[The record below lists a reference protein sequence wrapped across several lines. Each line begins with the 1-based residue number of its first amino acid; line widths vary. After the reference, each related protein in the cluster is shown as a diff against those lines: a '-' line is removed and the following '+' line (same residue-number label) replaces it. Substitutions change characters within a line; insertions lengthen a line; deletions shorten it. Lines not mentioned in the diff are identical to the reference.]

1 MKTLDIRVAFSA
13 VDRLTRPTENARR
26 MMGQLGD
33 SIQRTQGAIK
43 NLERYA
49 RSFDRAREAA
59 NKAGNGI
66 VRAQRQLSALQQIQ
80 RAGTVLSDKQKKL
93 MNDLSLKL
101 ERLNEVRAREVQRMR
116 ELGGELRR
124 HGIALSGSDNTIQQA
139 IRRTQQYNDQLERE
153 RQALARVTQAR
164 QQYSRAQETA
174 GKLKTVG
181 LTAVGTAAAG
191 GYAAGRFLQ
200 PAVSFGKEMS

>member
-1 MKTLDIRVAFSA
+1 
-13 VDRLTRPTENARR
+13 
-26 MMGQLGD
+26 
-33 SIQRTQGAIK
+33 
-43 NLERYA
+43 
-49 RSFDRAREAA
+49 
-59 NKAGNGI
+59 
-66 VRAQRQLSALQQIQ
+66 
-80 RAGTVLSDKQKKL
+80 

-116 ELGGELRR
+116 ELGGELR

-139 IRRTQQYNDQLERE
+139 IRRTQQCNDQLERE

-181 LTAVGTAAAG
+181 TYG
-191 GYAAGRFLQ
+191 GWYGGGRRLCGRTF
-200 PAVSFGKEMS
+200 PATGGQFW

>member
-1 MKTLDIRVAFSA
+1 
-13 VDRLTRPTENARR
+13 NARR

-93 MNDLSLKL
+93 M
-101 ERLNEVRAREVQRMR
+101 
-116 ELGGELRR
+116 
-124 HGIALSGSDNTIQQA
+124 
-139 IRRTQQYNDQLERE
+139 
-153 RQALARVTQAR
+153 
-164 QQYSRAQETA
+164 
-174 GKLKTVG
+174 
-181 LTAVGTAAAG
+181 
-191 GYAAGRFLQ
+191 
-200 PAVSFGKEMS
+200 